1 MHGRGFPR
9 ALLPA
14 LLLLLAG
21 APPPSAFEV
30 VALGVK
36 GGVEEPTSA
45 YHITAR
51 GARSGV
57 MCDAG
62 TLASGLDR
70 AVRKGRYTGVASRGP
85 VMDSIAA
92 YLITHAH
99 LDHVAGL
106 VLASPDDTK
115 KDIMGLPQV
124 NQALADHYFNWSV
137 WPNMGDRG
145 PPPRIGKYHYKDLE
159 PGGTPAPIAGT
170 GMSVT
175 AYPLSHGG
183 VTSTAFLLRSGADAF
198 LCLGDTGPDAVEH
211 STNLEDLWRAV
222 APLVRQGRLRG
233 MLIEVSYPDPVP
245 DARLYGHLTPTW
257 LNKELQAL
265 RGLTQDDARMSALP
279 ILVTHIKPSGAP
291 GSSRK
296 TVKRQ
301 LEKIGFFN
309 FVIAE
314 EGRKYAL

>member
-1 MHGRGFPR
+1 MQGRGFPK
-9 ALLPA
+9 ALIPA
-14 LLLLLAG
+14 LLLLSAA
-21 APPPSAFEV
+21 APLPPAFEV
-30 VALGVK
+30 VTVGVN

-70 AVRKGRYTGVASRGP
+70 AVRKGSYPGTHARGP

-106 VLASPDDTK
+106 VLASPDDTPK
-115 KDIMGLPQV
+115 AIMGLPPV
-124 NQALADHYFNWSV
+124 NRALADHYFNWV
-137 WPNMGDRG
+137 TWPNMGDRG
-145 PPPRIGKYHYKDLE
+145 APPRIGKYQYKDLE
-159 PGGTPAPIAGT
+159 AGGAPTPIPQT
-170 GMSVT
+170 GMTVT

-183 VTSTAFLLRSGADAF
+183 VTSTAFLLRSGEDAF

-211 STNLEDLWRAV
+211 ASNLAILWRAV

-257 LNKELQAL
+257 LNTELQTL
-265 RGLTQDDARMSALP
+265 RGLTQDDARLRALP

-291 GSSRK
+291 GSSRQ

-314 EGRKYAL
+314 EGRRYPL